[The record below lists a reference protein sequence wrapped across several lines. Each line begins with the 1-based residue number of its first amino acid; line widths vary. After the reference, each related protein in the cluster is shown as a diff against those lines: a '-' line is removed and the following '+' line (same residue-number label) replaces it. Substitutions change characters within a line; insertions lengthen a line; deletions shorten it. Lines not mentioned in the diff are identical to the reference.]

1 MGHGKKNANRGE
13 AINRNTGRIKRLA
26 QKHNELA
33 QILKKVRTELKDD
46 IEGIISDVRAIDARI
61 ENLANIVAF
70 NALPFWKRWWLKWK
84 ETRET
89 LKDVHKPIFIEAN
102 VEEVEDA
109 KEEETEVAAD
119 AESPASD
126 SGPEDTGAEEKEGE
140 AEQEESRVS

>member
-46 IEGIISDVRAIDARI
+46 IEGIISDVEAEYEAID
-61 ENLANIVAF
+61 
-70 NALPFWKRWWLKWK
+70 ALPFWKRWWLKWK